1 MSDFPVRL
9 RLLKPGDEARPAGAP
24 ATQVGYVNGV
34 LGGPERMTS
43 LAALFPDV
51 GFDSVGD
58 DWPDQSPH
66 DLTALIVGVDCAR
79 PAELEG
85 ACRRIARRSKEPP
98 VVVVLLNADVTGT
111 RRLMRA
117 GAADVLP
124 APVSESAL
132 TLSLERLLA
141 RGDEPLHRPPS
152 RAGQVVALLKAGGGV
167 GATSLGTQL
176 AILMAARRPGAGVCF
191 ADLDL
196 QFGEGALYLDL
207 AESMTITD
215 VLSSSGALDDIPL
228 ASALAAHRSGVR
240 VLAAPREL
248 APLDVLT
255 PALIETLI
263 KALRRD
269 FALTLIDG
277 PSAWTAWT
285 NRALQLCD
293 RIVMVTNLSVPHI
306 DLVKRQLRVLQSQ
319 RLDQIP
325 LTLVCNRVSADQQA
339 LVSIKAAQRA
349 LGRDF
354 DVIIPEDRRLM
365 NEAINQ
371 GIELSAVRRG
381 SKIEKALEALAEII
395 APAAADLGVRT
406 RR

>member
-1 MSDFPVRL
+1 M
-9 RLLKPGDEARPAGAP
+9 
-24 ATQVGYVNGV
+24 
-34 LGGPERMTS
+34 
-43 LAALFPDV
+43 
-51 GFDSVGD
+51 
-58 DWPDQSPH
+58 
-66 DLTALIVGVDCAR
+66 
-79 PAELEG
+79 
-85 ACRRIARRSKEPP
+85 
-98 VVVVLLNADVTGT
+98 VVVLLNADVTGT

-141 RGDEPLHRPPS
+141 RGDEPLHRPPG

-176 AILMAARRPGAGVCF
+176 AILMAARRSGAGVCF

-255 PALIETLI
+255 PALIEPLI

-293 RIVMVTNLSVPHI
+293 RIVLITNLSVPHI

-349 LGRDF
+349 IGRDF

-395 APAAADLGVRT
+395 APAAADLSVRT

>member
-1 MSDFPVRL
+1 MTEFPVRL
-9 RLLKPGDEARPAGAP
+9 RLLKPDEEHAP
-24 ATQVGYVNGV
+24 LSMNGV
-34 LGGPERMTS
+34 QVAYVDGVIGSPDRAAS
-43 LAALFPDV
+43 IAALFPQV
-51 GFDSVGD
+51 AFAGIGP
-58 DWPDQSPH
+58 DWPDNPPH
-66 DLTALIVGVDCAR
+66 GLSALIVSVDCAN
-79 PAELEG
+79 PAEVEG
-85 ACRRIARRSKEPP
+85 ACRRIARRPKDPP
-98 VVVVLLNADVTGT
+98 IVVVLLNADVANT

-124 APVSESAL
+124 APVSEATL

-141 RGDEPLHRPPS
+141 RGDEQLVRTPG
-152 RAGQVVALLKAGGGV
+152 RAGQVVTLLKAGGGV

-176 AILMAARRPGAGVCF
+176 AILMAARRAGPGICF

-228 ASALAAHRSGVR
+228 SSALAAHRSGVR

-248 APLDVLT
+248 APLDILT
-255 PALIETLI
+255 PALIEPLL

-269 FALTLIDG
+269 FELTLIDG
-277 PSAWTAWT
+277 PPAWTAWT
-285 NRALQLCD
+285 NRAVQLSD
-293 RIVMVTNLSVPHI
+293 RIIMVTNLSVPHI

-365 NEAINQ
+365 MEAINQ

-381 SKIEKALEALAEII
+381 SKIEKALIGLAEII
-395 APAAADLGVRT
+395 APAGADVVKA

>member
-34 LGGPERMTS
+34 LGEPDRMTS

-66 DLTALIVGVDCAR
+66 DLSAMIVGVDCAR

-176 AILMAARRPGAGVCF
+176 AILMAARRSGAGVCF

>member
-1 MSDFPVRL
+1 MRL
-9 RLLKPGDEARPAGAP
+9 RLLKPGDEPMPVSAHGA
-24 ATQVGYVNGV
+24 QVGYVDGV
-34 LGGPERMTS
+34 IGSPDRVAS
-43 LAALFPDV
+43 LASLFPQV
-51 GFDSVGD
+51 GFESVGQG
-58 DWPDQSPH
+58 WPDNPPH
-66 DLTALIVGVDCAR
+66 DLNALVVSVDCAT
-79 PAELEG
+79 PAEVEG
-85 ACRRIARRSKEPP
+85 ACRRIGRRPKDPP
-98 VVVVLLNADVTGT
+98 VVIVLLNADVATT

-124 APVSESAL
+124 APVSEAAL

-141 RGDEPLHRPPS
+141 RTDDPLPRPPK
-152 RAGQVVALLKAGGGV
+152 REGQVVALMKAGGGV
-167 GATSLGTQL
+167 GATSLGVQL
-176 AILMAARRPGAGVCF
+176 AILLAARRIGAGVCF

-207 AESMTITD
+207 SESMTITD
-215 VLSSSGALDDIPL
+215 VLSSGAALDDIPM
-228 ASALAAHRSGVR
+228 ASALAAHKSGVR

-248 APLDVLT
+248 APLDILT
-255 PALIETLI
+255 PALTETLI

-269 FALTLIDG
+269 FGLTLIDG
-277 PSAWTAWT
+277 PPAWTAWT
-285 NRALQLCD
+285 NRAIQLCD
-293 RIVMVTNLSVPHI
+293 RIIMVTNLSVPHI

-325 LTLVCNRVSADQQA
+325 LTLVCNRVSPDQQA

-354 DVIIPEDRRLM
+354 DIIIPEDRRLM

-371 GIELSAVRRG
+371 GVELSAVRRG
-381 SKIEKALEALAEII
+381 SKVEKALSALADVI
-395 APAAADLGVRT
+395 APAEAGVRA

>member
-1 MSDFPVRL
+1 MVGGQLNL
-9 RLLKPGDEARPAGAP
+9 RDAIE
-24 ATQVGYVNGV
+24 
-34 LGGPERMTS
+34 
-43 LAALFPDV
+43 
-51 GFDSVGD
+51 
-58 DWPDQSPH
+58 
-66 DLTALIVGVDCAR
+66 
-79 PAELEG
+79 
-85 ACRRIARRSKEPP
+85 RRIDFTSPEGKSYA
-98 VVVVLLNADVTGT
+98 LNADVATT

-124 APVSESAL
+124 APVSEAAL
-132 TLSLERLLA
+132 TLSLERLLTRSEEPSPRSPA
-141 RGDEPLHRPPS
+141 RP
-152 RAGQVVALLKAGGGV
+152 GQVIALLKAGGGV
-167 GATSLGTQL
+167 GATSLGVQL
-176 AILMAARRPGAGVCF
+176 AILMAARRSGAGVCF

-240 VLAAPREL
+240 VLSAPREL
-248 APLDVLT
+248 APLDILT
-255 PALIETLI
+255 PALVETLL

-269 FALTLIDG
+269 FAVTLIDS
-277 PSAWTAWT
+277 PPAWTAWT

-319 RLDQIP
+319 RLDQVPI
-325 LTLVCNRVSADQQA
+325 TLVCNRVSADQQA

-365 NEAINQ
+365 TEAINQ

-381 SKIEKALEALAEII
+381 SKIEKALVGLAEAI
-395 APAAADLGVRT
+395 APAGAELGSRA